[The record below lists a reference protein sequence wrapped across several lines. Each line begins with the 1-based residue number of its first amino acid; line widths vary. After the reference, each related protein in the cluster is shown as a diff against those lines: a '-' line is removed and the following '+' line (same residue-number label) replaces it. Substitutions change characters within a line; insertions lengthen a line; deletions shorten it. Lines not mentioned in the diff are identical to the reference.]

1 MSNLR
6 RWLDWTPTENNL
18 SDPRP
23 SKPPKPA
30 KPLHEVGF
38 AGFGGFGSRGDSKTF
53 LPETAD
59 PDPTTDPEATLS
71 LVRRGQAVCLASD
84 LLGEHIWIVA
94 DQEDADVL
102 QTQEPGAACYELAEV
117 AILAALQD
125 PEIVREVHHFKRAFP
140 RGTISGSGGRGKV

>member
-6 RWLDWTPTENNL
+6 RWLEWTPSENNL

-38 AGFGGFGSRGDSKTF
+38 AGYAGLGARGHSKTF

-59 PDPTTDPEATLS
+59 PDPATDPEATLS
-71 LVRRGQAVCLASD
+71 LVRKGQAVCLVSD

-102 QTQEPGAACYELAEV
+102 QTQEPGAACYDLAEV
-117 AILAALQD
+117 EILAALRD
-125 PEIVREVHHFKRAFP
+125 PEIVREVHRFKRAFP
-140 RGTISGSGGRGKV
+140 GGRFSRSGDRGKV